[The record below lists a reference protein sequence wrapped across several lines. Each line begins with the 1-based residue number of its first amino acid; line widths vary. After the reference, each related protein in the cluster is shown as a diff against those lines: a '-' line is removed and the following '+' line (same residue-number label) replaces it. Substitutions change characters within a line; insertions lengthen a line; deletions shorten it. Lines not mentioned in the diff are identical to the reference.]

1 MDAVASYILRICC
14 CALIA
19 AVVLSIS
26 PSGPGSRIRRL
37 VCGLFL
43 AFVVISPL
51 RKMDL
56 GEMLQLPEDL
66 YQEGE
71 DIAAAAQE
79 DISNEISSIITERV
93 ETYILDEAGSL
104 GIEVQVKDIQ
114 LDPDTLEPIQVEIW
128 GDISPYN
135 RSLLSDYLENTL
147 GIGKEGQLWMS

>member
-1 MDAVASYILRICC
+1 
-14 CALIA
+14 
-19 AVVLSIS
+19 
-26 PSGPGSRIRRL
+26 
-37 VCGLFL
+37 
-43 AFVVISPL
+43 
-51 RKMDL
+51 
-56 GEMLQLPEDL
+56 MLQLPEDL